1 MKSIV
6 EASRAMARLG
16 GFGANLDAKLA
27 PGLVAGLA
35 VIGIAWQAARLTS
48 MLFFSGSEFSPSP
61 SSVIPAQP
69 VADRRTVDLQSI
81 VSAHLFGVVQLE
93 QRVDINNLPSTQAS
107 LILAGTLA
115 LADPKAGFAIVGEN
129 AASAKFYRAGDAL
142 VGGTR
147 LHSVYVDRVI
157 IDRNGILE
165 TLSMPISM
173 LAGATLRHS
182 PAAIADAGDATADDQ
197 DAVEH
202 VLRAQPVFSNGD
214 LRGYRVYPGR
224 DRQRFARLGLQPGDL
239 LTSINGATLDQPDE
253 SNRAL
258 STLISAPTARVTVLR
273 EGVDM
278 QLTLDIGSPS
288 AAENLEGKGSG
299 ETGAEGST
307 PVK

>member
-6 EASRAMARLG
+6 EASRFMPRLAG
-16 GFGANLDAKLA
+16 LGVNLDAKFA

-48 MLFFSGSEFSPSP
+48 MLFFPGPEFSASGPSAI
-61 SSVIPAQP
+61 SAQP
-69 VADRRTVDLQSI
+69 STDRRTVDLQNI
-81 VSAHLFGVVQLE
+81 VSAHLFGAAQSG

-129 AASAKFYRAGDAL
+129 AASAKFYRAGDAMA
-142 VGGTR
+142 GGTR

-157 IDRNGILE
+157 IDRNSILE
-165 TLSMPISM
+165 ALVMPISM
-173 LAGATLRHS
+173 LAGTTLRSS
-182 PAAIADAGDATADDQ
+182 PAVAADAASTDQ
-197 DAVEH
+197 DAVAQ

-224 DRQRFARLGLQPGDL
+224 DQQRFARLGLQPGDL
-239 LTSINGATLDQPDE
+239 LTSVNGATLDQPDE

-258 STLISAPTARVTVLR
+258 STLISAPTAQVTVLR
-273 EGVDM
+273 EGADM

-288 AAENLEGKGSG
+288 AAAGGSAS
-299 ETGAEGST
+299 AE
-307 PVK
+307 